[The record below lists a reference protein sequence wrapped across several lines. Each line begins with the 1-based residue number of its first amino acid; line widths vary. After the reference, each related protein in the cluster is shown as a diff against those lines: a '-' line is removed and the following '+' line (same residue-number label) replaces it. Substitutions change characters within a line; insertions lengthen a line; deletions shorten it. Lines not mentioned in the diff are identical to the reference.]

1 MFMIIFKNCNICGWW
16 WWLINQIGDN
26 CDWSCNDCVF
36 FCDSCCWHCK
46 NSDHIKCS
54 IFMMPP
60 TAFFAIW
67 ITNKSQAI
75 RCSDH
80 WITTALPSKSRHS
93 KLSVAEPVCSD
104 KKYPKYIGN
113 KKKHENPSVIKTVL
127 HDSVMPFPQR
137 IYESLKVGTFFR
149 QGPAQCR
156 LVLSMDL
163 VHSDHIVLNQAPFTG
178 KGKKKNGVQNSMLLT
193 H

>member
-54 IFMMPP
+54 IIMMPP

-113 KKKHENPSVIKTVL
+113 KKKTRAPKCDKDSLTWLSYAVSAANIRIIKGWNVFQTRSCPTQVSPEHGFGAFRPYCIEPSSFYWK
-127 HDSVMPFPQR
+127 R
-137 IYESLKVGTFFR
+137 
-149 QGPAQCR
+149 
-156 LVLSMDL
+156 
-163 VHSDHIVLNQAPFTG
+163 
-178 KGKKKNGVQNSMLLT
+178 KKMNGVQNSMLLM